1 MNNKKIG
8 IGLITLFALIG
19 LLVVFFYSALETVAV
34 NSTQSSGQIYFLEN
48 LTHGTEN
55 IGETFTD
62 PQNNITISSPV
73 GIVKTGIDRNTF
85 TIMYK
90 NINDERFDRVGA
102 KFTLTVI
109 DTGGITH
116 ATTKEVDR
124 TAEGS
129 ISVTLNSPQSGIGH
143 YLLESTIVETRIG
156 FLGRK

>member
-19 LLVVFFYSALETVAV
+19 LSVVFFCSAIETVAV
-34 NSTQSSGQIYFLEN
+34 NSMQSSGQIYFLGN

-55 IGETFTD
+55 IGKTFSD
-62 PQNNITISSPV
+62 PKNNITKSSPV
-73 GIVKTGIDRNTF
+73 GIVETGIGRNTF
-85 TIMYK
+85 TMTYK

-109 DTGGITH
+109 DTGGITYT
-116 ATTKEVDR
+116 TTKEVDR

-129 ISVTLNSPQSGIGH
+129 ISVTSNSPQSGIGH

>member
-8 IGLITLFALIG
+8 IGLITLFALIC
-19 LLVVFFYSALETVAV
+19 LSVVFFYSAIETVAV
-34 NSTQSSGQIYFLEN
+34 NSMQSSGQIYFLEN

-55 IGETFTD
+55 IGKTFSD
-62 PQNNITISSPV
+62 PKNNITKSSPV
-73 GIVKTGIDRNTF
+73 GIVETGIGRNTF
-85 TIMYK
+85 TMTYK

-109 DTGGITH
+109 DTHGITYT
-116 ATTKEVDR
+116 TTKEVDR

-129 ISVTLNSPQSGIGH
+129 ISVTLNSPQPGIGH